1 MSDPKASPGIVEADA
16 RHDRIRHAGRR
27 QGFSPYPKYKPSGVE
42 WLGDVPE
49 HWEVA
54 PVKAHCRIVNGGTP
68 TSTDPTFW
76 NGSVRWITPE
86 DLGRAKSRTVSST
99 RRTLSQRG
107 YVNCGAQIAPARS
120 VVLSTRAP
128 IGHVAIIAKPSCT
141 NQGCRSLVP
150 NRSVVDPV
158 FLYYAIRSQR
168 AVLKSLGKGTTFLEL
183 SIIDVGSFP
192 VAFPFLNE
200 QRAIAAYLD
209 RETAKIDAL
218 IARNEALIK
227 HLKEQRAALISQTV
241 TRGLPPDES
250 RKAGIDPNP
259 KLKPSGVE
267 WLGDVPER
275 WRVGRLKEYG
285 DVISGSAFP
294 IRLQGSTEGAL
305 SFYKVSDLTEICSD
319 GQHMDEAR
327 NRISYQVAH
336 DLRARIIPKRA
347 IVYAKIGAACLLNRR
362 RITTVK
368 CCIDNNMTAYIP
380 NRLVTHKWA
389 YYWMTSLDF
398 AAVAN
403 PGAIPSVSEGYQK
416 TLPIVVPPTLE
427 EQEALTGFL
436 DRQTA
441 MVDEATTLAC
451 REIDLLREYRTRLIS
466 DVVTG
471 RVDIRC
477 VAGAGVEAE

>member
-1 MSDPKASPGIVEADA
+1 MSDSKASQGVVEADA
-16 RHDRIRHAGRR
+16 RNGRTRHVGRC

-49 HWEVA
+49 HWDIRRLRHV
-54 PVKAHCRIVNGGTP
+54 CRLAYGDSLAFRDRDSG
-68 TSTDPTFW
+68 
-76 NGSVRWITPE
+76 GSVLVYGSNGKVGVHSSANVCGPCLIIGRKGSYGKVSYSRLPIFAIDTTYYVDRRHTDADIRW
-86 DLGRAKSRTVSST
+86 
-99 RRTLSQRG
+99 
-107 YVNCGAQIAPARS
+107 
-120 VVLSTRAP
+120 
-128 IGHVAIIAKPSCT
+128 
-141 NQGCRSLVP
+141 
-150 NRSVVDPV
+150 
-158 FLYYAIRSQR
+158 LYYMLTSMQLDSLSKDSAIP
-168 AVLKSLGKGTTFLEL
+168 G
-183 SIIDVGSFP
+183 
-192 VAFPFLNE
+192 LNRQDAYARICLWPPLRE
-200 QRAIAAYLD
+200 QRTIAAHLD
-209 RETAKIDAL
+209 RETAKIDVL
-218 IARNEALIK
+218 IGRNEVLIER
-227 HLKEQRAALISQTV
+227 LKEQRAALISRTL

-250 RKAGIDPNP
+250 RKAGIDPHP
-259 KLKPSGVE
+259 KLKSSGVE

-441 MVDEATTLAC
+441 TVDEATTLAC